1 MRSGAALA
9 IFLTTAFTTLPAAR
23 GEDNWPQFRGVNGSA
38 RSTSSAKL
46 PDEIGP
52 TTNVI
57 WKTAL
62 PPGHSSPIV
71 FGPHIYLTAVRDG
84 KLLTMGFERSNGKAL
99 WEAEAPH
106 EQLET
111 IHAIGSY
118 AQATPASDGERVV
131 SFFGSAGLFCYD
143 TAGML
148 LWQRPM
154 GPFNND
160 FGAAVSPLIVDDW
173 VILSQDHDSD
183 SFLMAIDKHTGE
195 TVWRTDRS
203 EFPRNYC
210 TPVIAQVDGKRQIVV
225 AGTLRVVGYE
235 FATGKE
241 LWTVRG
247 IARAA
252 CSSPAI
258 GDDGTVYI
266 ASWAGGAEPG
276 ARIKVG
282 PFDQVA
288 AARDSN
294 GNGVFEIEEL
304 EEGGPIHRRFSQVDR
319 DNSQTIDRNEY
330 EYFRNLFDTS
340 RNVVL
345 AIKPGGSGDVTKSR
359 VAWEFT
365 RYVPFIASP
374 VYDNGLLF
382 TVKDGGILTTLNAT
396 TGEPIKTARLPGS
409 GAYYSSPVAADG
421 KVYSIDEQGL
431 LSVVRARG
439 DWEVLSAADFAE
451 RAYAT
456 PAIVGSHI
464 YLRTAG
470 HLYCFG
476 LK

>member
-1 MRSGAALA
+1 MRRGAAIA
-9 IFLTTAFTTLPAAR
+9 IFLVTAFSILRAVRA
-23 GEDNWPQFRGVNGSA
+23 EDNWPQFRGINGAA
-38 RSTSSAKL
+38 RSTSAAKL

-84 KLLTMGFERSNGKAL
+84 KLLTVGLDRSSGKVL
-99 WEAEAPH
+99 WETEARH
-106 EQLET
+106 KQLET

-118 AQATPASDGERVV
+118 AQATPASDGQRVV

-143 TAGML
+143 TSGAL

-160 FGAAVSPLIVDDW
+160 FGAAVSPLVVDDW

-183 SFLMAIDKHTGE
+183 SFLMAIDKRTGE

-210 TPVIAQVDGKRQIVV
+210 TPVIAEVDGKRQIVV
-225 AGTLRVVGYE
+225 AATLRVVGYD
-235 FATGKE
+235 FASGKE

-276 ARIKVG
+276 ARIKVA
-282 PFDQVA
+282 PFGQVVA
-288 AARDSN
+288 ATDSN
-294 GNGVFEIEEL
+294 GNGVFEIDEL

-319 DNSQTIDRNEY
+319 DNSETIDRKEY
-330 EYFRNLFDTS
+330 EYFRNLFDKS

-345 AIKPGGSGDVTKSR
+345 AIKPGGTGDVTRSH

-365 RYVPFIASP
+365 RYVPFVASP

-382 TVKDGGILTTLNAT
+382 TVKDGGILTTLNAA
-396 TGEPIKTARLPGS
+396 TGQAIKTARLPGR

-421 KVYSIDEQGL
+421 KVYFIDEPGR

-439 DWEVLSAADFAE
+439 DWEVISAADFAE
-451 RAYAT
+451 SAYAT
-456 PAIVGSHI
+456 PAIVAGRI

-470 HLYCFG
+470 QLYCFG